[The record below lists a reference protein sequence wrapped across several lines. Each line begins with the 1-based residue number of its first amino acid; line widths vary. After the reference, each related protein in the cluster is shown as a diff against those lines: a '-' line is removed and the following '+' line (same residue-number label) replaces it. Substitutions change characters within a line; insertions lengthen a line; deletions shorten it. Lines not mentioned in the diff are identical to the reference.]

1 MLNRW
6 KEYLLKKK
14 LRISSKTVYIGTP
27 FFKSKELNL
36 KLKEYVHIEHDAK
49 FYGKGKVEFGQNS
62 IAGPELKLYTSLH
75 DYQQNTYLPYGF
87 DDKIQPIIIGDNVWI
102 GAEVS
107 IMGGVTI
114 GDGAIIGL
122 GSVVTKDV
130 PKCAVVAGVP
140 AKVLKFRNITEYN
153 RLNENSAY
161 YLKEKLK

>member
-1 MLNRW
+1 
-6 KEYLLKKK
+6 
-14 LRISSKTVYIGTP
+14 
-27 FFKSKELNL
+27 
-36 KLKEYVHIEHDAK
+36 
-49 FYGKGKVEFGQNS
+49 
-62 IAGPELKLYTSLH
+62 
-75 DYQQNTYLPYGF
+75 
-87 DDKIQPIIIGDNVWI
+87 
-102 GAEVS
+102 
-107 IMGGVTI
+107 MGGATI